1 MIVEYC
7 AIFLACYVKGVL
19 MRDIDVRMAVHK
31 KILREHHNDPNTVVI
46 DEFNLSLGASRI
58 DIAVINGIMHGYE
71 LKSQKDNLKRLPVQ
85 VGYYSDVMDKV
96 TLVADEHH
104 IDDAMKIIPEWWG
117 VKLISKGVR
126 GGLHIQ
132 NLRNAQLNETQSA
145 KSLVQLLWREECL
158 LLLDK
163 IDLLKGNKTKPRFEM
178 WSLLS
183 DNAPLKF
190 IQKEVRHF
198 LKSRNYSGIMG
209 SPDGLL
215 KTDLFDR

>member
-1 MIVEYC
+1 MLRV
-7 AIFLACYVKGVL
+7 FL

-31 KILREHHNDPNTVVI
+31 KILREHHNDPNTLII

-104 IDDAMKIIPEWWG
+104 IDDALKIIPEWWG
-117 VKLISKGVR
+117 VKLISQGVR
-126 GGLHIQ
+126 GALHIH
-132 NLRNAQLNETQSA
+132 NLRNACLNENQNA

-163 IDLLKGNKTKPRFEM
+163 IDLLKGNKSKPRFEM
-178 WSLLS
+178 WSLIS
-183 DNAPLKF
+183 ENAPLKF

-198 LKSRNYSGIMG
+198 LKLRNYSGIMG
-209 SPDGLL
+209 LPDDLL
-215 KTDLFDR
+215 KTDLLDRPPN